1 MENVVGY
8 GMAGGVL
15 IGAIII
21 IGRHPIISLIDAI
34 SSRLIPEEYTLW
46 RIEVSRNVC
55 ENHR

>member
-21 IGRHPIISLIDAI
+21 IGRHPIAGLIDAI
-34 SSRLIPEEYTLW
+34 SSNSISEEYFLH
-46 RIEVSRNVC
+46 SKD
-55 ENHR
+55 

>member
-8 GMAGGVL
+8 GMVGGVL

-21 IGRHPIISLIDAI
+21 IGRHLIISLIDAI
-34 SSRLIPEEYTLW
+34 SSRLIPEEYTPGELKYL
-46 RIEVSRNVC
+46 ETY